1 MSFNGTGSSVKKKI
15 KEVAHIKRTTSED
28 IIQRIKNGEK
38 FTFADGEFLSL
49 RNDRRMGKYIML
61 SRIDGIPYDLIDINH
76 NSGGRRKKRHNTKKA
91 RRMRRRS
98 TRKN

>member
-1 MSFNGTGSSVKKKI
+1 
-15 KEVAHIKRTTSED
+15 
-28 IIQRIKNGEK
+28 
-38 FTFADGEFLSL
+38 
-49 RNDRRMGKYIML
+49 MGKYIVL

-91 RRMRRRS
+91 RRTRRRS